1 MLGPGTTLDL
11 PTAVGGGIATNA
23 ISAWRS
29 KLANEV
35 IAVGPDDS
43 GTDANGNAFNFTNN
57 DVNGQAFRRSFTQV
71 LAIAYGTTINAGGSM
86 PATGGGFFPNGV
98 SGLIYTV

>member
-1 MLGPGTTLDL
+1 M
-11 PTAVGGGIATNA
+11 
-23 ISAWRS
+23 
-29 KLANEV
+29 
-35 IAVGPDDS
+35 
-43 GTDANGNAFNFTNN
+43 
-57 DVNGQAFRRSFTQV
+57 NGQAFRRSFTQV